1 MVVSESSGNYSK
13 LTSNRKKATSFVL
26 IWGQILSK
34 GGIFMRWNN
43 YYQVIQCFKKKKEM
57 RRKDKNK
64 LNESEKVGNNVLN
77 KGMLQ
82 KPINKQLFD
91 KLYLKKVRYNSLSS
105 S

>member
-1 MVVSESSGNYSK
+1 M
-13 LTSNRKKATSFVL
+13 
-26 IWGQILSK
+26 
-34 GGIFMRWNN
+34 
-43 YYQVIQCFKKKKEM
+43 
-57 RRKDKNK
+57 
-64 LNESEKVGNNVLN
+64 EKVGNNVLN